1 MRQDTIEGL
10 RVHLMGGTDREG
22 GGSGPLVVLLHGF
35 GAPGTDLVGLWRQLD
50 VPRAVRFAFPEAP
63 LSLRDELGTPA
74 YGEGRAWWRIDIEAL
89 QAAATGA
96 PHADRSEEL
105 PPGLAST
112 KAQLERFLDGLTASL
127 AAPADQVLIG
137 GFSQGAM
144 LATEIA
150 FTTARPLAGL
160 AILSGTPINGEAW
173 RRGLAERTSLPVLQS
188 NGRSDPLLPFGAA
201 ETWRDAMRDAGLD
214 VRWIEFN
221 GGHGISDSVVDAFA
235 QFTRDVFPASD

>member
-1 MRQDTIEGL
+1 
-10 RVHLMGGTDREG
+10 
-22 GGSGPLVVLLHGF
+22 LLHGF

-74 YGEGRAWWRIDIEAL
+74 YGDGRAWWMIDVEAL
-89 QAAATGA
+89 QAAAAAGA
-96 PHADRSEEL
+96 PRADRSNDV
-105 PPGLAST
+105 PPGLAAA
-112 KAQLERFLDGLTASL
+112 KAQIERFLDRLTASL
-127 AAPADQVLIG
+127 AVPADQVVLG

-160 AILSGTPINGEAW
+160 AILSGTLINGAAW
-173 RRGLAERTSLPVLQS
+173 RSGLAARASLPVLQS
-188 NGRSDPLLPFGAA
+188 HGRADPLLPYQAA

-221 GGHGISDSVVDAFA
+221 GGHGISDSVVDALG
-235 QFTRDVFPASD
+235 QFVRDVLPDAD